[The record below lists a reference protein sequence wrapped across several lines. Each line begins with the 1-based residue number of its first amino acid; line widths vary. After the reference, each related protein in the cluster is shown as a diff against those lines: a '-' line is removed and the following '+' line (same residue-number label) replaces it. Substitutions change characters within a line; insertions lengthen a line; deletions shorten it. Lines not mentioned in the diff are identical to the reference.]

1 MSDLSNIAYHC
12 RSLAS
17 KASDKNV
24 QELAKL
30 VERLAFEC
38 ERIEKAAVHVRRV
51 NQNGQLAILD

>member
-1 MSDLSNIAYHC
+1 MSDLCNIAYHC

-17 KASDKNV
+17 KAGDKNV

-38 ERIEKAAVHVRRV
+38 ERIEKAAADARRA
-51 NQNGQLAILD
+51 NQHAQLAILD